1 MSVSNGSINEKGL
14 IYNLTKSG
22 FTHFH
27 CLCELIA
34 DSIDAGSNKVK
45 FVIDENFIK
54 IIDYG
59 YGMNSDKISNMF
71 DLYRQNHTDDKSMG
85 ISGLGGKAATF
96 ILSKHRN
103 VVINTFD
110 GENYSTI
117 NVPWDSIKENGK
129 YVDMIK
135 SKEMEPDVRV
145 EFVLERSVNVNENY
159 TGTTIVFPYDEE
171 IHQEIIKNFTN
182 LKRYLPINERF
193 DVIFGK
199 FSNVEIILDDK
210 TNP

>member
-34 DSIDAGSNKVK
+34 NSIDAGSDKVK

-59 YGMNSDKISNMF
+59 YGMNSEKISNMF
-71 DLYRQNHTDDKSMG
+71 DLYRQNHTEDKSMG

-110 GENYSTI
+110 GDNYSTI
-117 NVPWDSIKENGK
+117 NIPWDSIKENGK

-135 SKEMEPDVRV
+135 IAPNKE
-145 EFVLERSVNVNENY
+145 
-159 TGTTIVFPYDEE
+159 
-171 IHQEIIKNFTN
+171 
-182 LKRYLPINERF
+182 
-193 DVIFGK
+193 
-199 FSNVEIILDDK
+199 NVEPNDGMTFNAIFSASVKASGSSHAFKSLILNNTSFCIIV
-210 TNP
+210 